1 MLSHQALVYAG
12 SNILH
17 GLDMRCAYEVFITV
31 CLENE
36 TAAEPCLRE
45 PPQAV
50 IMREI
55 ARYRSASEEARKPY
69 TKGAEWH

>member
-1 MLSHQALVYAG
+1 ML
-12 SNILH
+12 
-17 GLDMRCAYEVFITV
+17 FITV

-45 PPQAV
+45 PPQAL

-55 ARYRSASEEARKPY
+55 ARYRSASEEAGKPY
-69 TKGAEWH
+69 TKGVEWH

>member
-1 MLSHQALVYAG
+1 MAIAKLQIRVQSFYQ
-12 SNILH
+12 SRN
-17 GLDMRCAYEVFITV
+17 MVFTVEIITV
-31 CLENE
+31 YLENE

-50 IMREI
+50 IMQEI
-55 ARYRSASEEARKPY
+55 ARYRSASEEAGKPY

>member
-1 MLSHQALVYAG
+1 MF
-12 SNILH
+12 
-17 GLDMRCAYEVFITV
+17 EVKNHHLFITV

-55 ARYRSASEEARKPY
+55 ARYGSASEEAGKPY

>member
-1 MLSHQALVYAG
+1 MSL
-12 SNILH
+12 
-17 GLDMRCAYEVFITV
+17 ITV

-45 PPQAV
+45 PPQEV

-55 ARYRSASEEARKPY
+55 AGYRPASEEAGKPY
-69 TKGAEWH
+69 TKGVEWH

>member
-1 MLSHQALVYAG
+1 MISLWRYLAQIQVDTHLL
-12 SNILH
+12 I
-17 GLDMRCAYEVFITV
+17 ITI

-55 ARYRSASEEARKPY
+55 ARYRSASEEAGKPY